1 MTSFRSFTRCYSTV
15 KNHRTKYLPSTKQK
29 RWKGWMSGSGT
40 NAICTLGSF
49 LFSPTGGR
57 KTFATVRFLCTSPL
71 SKSYKV
77 LQLGH
82 THHLLEQAF
91 HTFESEVKHI
101 SLPQTRLDVR
111 VVSGTPRHYSID
123 EIKKTDNVLLAT
135 LQTLTRAYKRKQPKL
150 KAFFQ
155 SGNDK
160 LFVVFD

>member
-1 MTSFRSFTRCYSTV
+1 
-15 KNHRTKYLPSTKQK
+15 
-29 RWKGWMSGSGT
+29 
-40 NAICTLGSF
+40 
-49 LFSPTGGR
+49 
-57 KTFATVRFLCTSPL
+57 
-71 SKSYKV
+71 
-77 LQLGH
+77 
-82 THHLLEQAF
+82 
-91 HTFESEVKHI
+91 
-101 SLPQTRLDVR
+101 VR